1 MRPGSYRSYSSP
13 LIFLVLAAVA
23 VGVGY
28 LVLKEEKV
36 DTSKRPQIH
45 FSGSTLQQAGQV
57 PDNIKAPPPPDRRIV
72 RFDSKPAG
80 ARVLINDQLADGLT
94 PIEASDVAGGT
105 AQIRMIQDG
114 NKRYQT
120 SLKPGQTH
128 LTAELTALNPKTQK
142 NRKPSL
148 VDVTTTPPG
157 AEVSIDG
164 KSIGITPLT
173 GVKYERQGQVA
184 VILKKNGYYA
194 HTVLTRMVAGRTQ
207 SIGARLSP
215 KASERSAV
223 QINVESNPHGATIER
238 VRPTGQP
245 SWENRLFALV
255 VADRLGNT
263 ITLRGSLAG
272 HTPTERRFDLVTTD
286 YTVKLHLDT
295 PTPSYGFVTVQ
306 GPRGLS
312 VYLGSEELDRLPLQ
326 KRRLKTGNH
335 RLTVVDQ
342 KNRKRQVHNF
352 TVSADATSTLT
363 IKATADGPVITAPA
377 AR

>member
-1 MRPGSYRSYSSP
+1 M
-13 LIFLVLAAVA
+13 A

-28 LVLKEEKV
+28 LVLKEGEGRHIQTAP
-36 DTSKRPQIH
+36 DSLLRLDAPAGRPGAI
-45 FSGSTLQQAGQV
+45 
-57 PDNIKAPPPPDRRIV
+57 NIKAPPPPDRRIV
-72 RFDSKPAG
+72 RFYSKPAG

-94 PIEASDVAGGT
+94 PMEASVVAGGS

-114 NKRYQT
+114 DQRYET
-120 SLKPGQTH
+120 RLKPGQTQ

-207 SIGARLSP
+207 SIGSLSP

-238 VRPTGQP
+238 VRPTGQTKRVGKTGYSP
-245 SWENRLFALV
+245 LV

-306 GPRGLS
+306 VPAAS
-312 VYLGSEELDRLPLQ
+312 VYLRGTDRVPLQ
-326 KRRLKTGNH
+326 KRRLKTE
-335 RLTVVDQ
+335 
-342 KNRKRQVHNF
+342 
-352 TVSADATSTLT
+352 
-363 IKATADGPVITAPA
+363 ITA
-377 AR
+377 